1 MSGLAT
7 DYFNQVQLMLLS
19 LHSSLLTHQK
29 AKDEIEVARQNNAG
43 TLALFDGTELDD
55 QESARLDR
63 TRMKLQAN
71 ERALETYDVLINV
84 AAGAMLQIAK
94 QVMSMKNGPKIKDS
108 PEGRAIAGTCTR
120 DLIWHGRNQT
130 MHYEDT
136 VIVPRPNK
144 QGPSTWVDLFQKL
157 NVQYPNRFV
166 MTPPY
171 KSCAIDVLDELGWTY
186 SYSTL
191 EQDMRSLIGV
201 AAG

>member
-1 MSGLAT
+1 MSGHAT
-7 DYFNQVQLMLLS
+7 DYFNQVQSMLLS
-19 LHSSLLTHQK
+19 LHSSLLIHQI
-29 AKDEIEVARQNNAG
+29 AKDEIEVARQNNAD
-43 TLALFDGTELDD
+43 TLALLDGAELVD

-84 AAGAMLQIAK
+84 AAGAMLQVAK
-94 QVMSMKNGPKIKDS
+94 QIMSMKNGPKIEGS
-108 PEGRAIAGTCTR
+108 PKGRAIAGACIR
-120 DLIWHGRNQT
+120 DLIWHGRNQA

-136 VIVPRPNK
+136 LIAPPSGK
-144 QGPSTWVDLFQKL
+144 PSTWVDLFQKL

-186 SYSTL
+186 SYSKL
-191 EQDMRSLIGV
+191 EQDIRSLIGT